1 MLDWKAILSFEETIN
16 FTGEWYKA
24 YFKDQVDLYEFS
36 VKQISDYAQK
46 AKEKGL
52 KWAE

>member
-36 VKQISDYAQK
+36 VKQITDYSQK